1 MPKREKVQF
10 DDDKEEGISTASA
23 NTQEAAKGQVYT
35 WRSAMGKVT
44 GMRML
49 DCNQCASR
57 YEALSAVTY
66 IRH

>member
-1 MPKREKVQF
+1 MPKREKVKF
-10 DDDKEEGISTASA
+10 DDDKEEGSSTASA
-23 NTQEAAKGQVYT
+23 NTQEAAKSQVYT

-49 DCNQCASR
+49 DCKQCASR
-57 YEALSAVTY
+57 YEAMSAVRN